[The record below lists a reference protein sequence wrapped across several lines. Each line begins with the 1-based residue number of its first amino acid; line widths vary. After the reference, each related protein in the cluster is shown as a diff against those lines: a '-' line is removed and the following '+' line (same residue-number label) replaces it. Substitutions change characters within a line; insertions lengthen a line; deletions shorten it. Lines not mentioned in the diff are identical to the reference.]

1 MKRKLQPLI
10 DSITIKPLVKLRILF
25 NPRLIANL
33 YIAIDAVIANRLR
46 SLLTALGIIFG
57 VAAVIAMLAI
67 GNGAQQEILNQ
78 IKLVGVNNIVIKPI
92 IEQKEEKINEKVGKK
107 EKNRFSPGLT
117 VRDVESMKAI
127 LPDLTQ
133 VSPEI
138 ILDTYVI
145 RGGFRRS
152 AKLVGIDPSYFTI
165 YDFRILEGKPF
176 NAEQLKIGAPVCII
190 GSALKSRFFPTENPV
205 GKSMKV
211 GMHWLT
217 IIGVLNERVVSQ
229 ASISKLGIR
238 DFNMDVYTPLQS
250 VLIRYRNRDLITA
263 EALRLAAMRS
273 QGMNFSSTANTGGT
287 ENEQEK
293 KNYHQLDRLVL
304 QVDKTEKLQATAEI
318 ISRLLKRR
326 HYDVV
331 DYEIEIPE
339 LLLKQQ
345 QRTNDIFNYVL
356 GAIAGISLLVGGI
369 GIMNIMLASV
379 LERIKEIGLRLAIG
393 AKKSD
398 VVQQFLFE
406 AVMIS
411 VSGGIIGV
419 ILGVA
424 FAFIVSSFADI
435 PTIISFASIALSFG
449 VAAAVGLIFGIAP
462 ARRAASQDPIASLRY
477 E

>member
-1 MKRKLQPLI
+1 MLSQ
-10 DSITIKPLVKLRILF
+10 
-25 NPRLIANL
+25 RLLANL
-33 YIAIDAVIANRLR
+33 YIAIDAVVANKVR

-92 IEQKEEKINEKVGKK
+92 IEQEEEKVTEQTGQK
-107 EKNRFSPGLT
+107 EKKKFSPGLT
-117 VRDVESMKAI
+117 IRDVRSIERVI
-127 LPDLTQ
+127 PGDII

-138 ILDTYVI
+138 ILESYVI
-145 RGGFRRS
+145 RNGLRRS
-152 AKLVGIDPSYFTI
+152 AKLVGVEPVYFNI
-165 YDFRILEGKPF
+165 YNFSLSEGQIF
-176 NAEQLKIGAPVCII
+176 NEEQQRMGAPVCII
-190 GSALKSRFFPTENPV
+190 GHSISTKFFPTENPI
-205 GKSMKV
+205 GKSIKV
-211 GMHWLT
+211 GQHWLK
-217 IIGVLNERVVSQ
+217 IVGVLAERVVSES
-229 ASISKLGIR
+229 SISKLGIR
-238 DFNMDVYTPLQS
+238 NFNMDIYAPLQT
-250 VLIRYRNRDLITA
+250 VLIRYKNRDKITA
-263 EALRLAAMRS
+263 EALRLAAIQSR
-273 QGMNFSSTANTGGT
+273 GFFFSNGNSGD
-287 ENEQEK
+287 EQSELEK
-293 KNYHQLDRLVL
+293 KNYHQLDRLVI
-304 QVDKTEKLQATAEI
+304 QVAETNQLTTTAEI
-318 ISRLLKRR
+318 ISRLLERR

-379 LERIKEIGLRLAIG
+379 LERIKEIGLRLSIG

-411 VSGGIIGV
+411 VSGGLIGV
-419 ILGVA
+419 VLGITMA
-424 FAFIVSSFADI
+424 LIVSEFAGI
-435 PTIISFASIALSFG
+435 PTIISFSSIILSFG
-449 VAAAVGLIFGIAP
+449 VAATVGLIFGIAP
-462 ARRAASQDPIASLRY
+462 ARRAASQDPILSLRY